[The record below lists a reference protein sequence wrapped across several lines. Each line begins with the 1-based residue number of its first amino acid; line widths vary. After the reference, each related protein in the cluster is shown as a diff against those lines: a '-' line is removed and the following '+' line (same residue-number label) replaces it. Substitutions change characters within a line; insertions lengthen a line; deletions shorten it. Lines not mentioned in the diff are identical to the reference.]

1 MPCQSFHLFSAL
13 PLEIRW
19 QIWRL
24 SCQPRVVEVS
34 YKSDED
40 CCRTTTEPPPVF
52 HVCRESRQEASR
64 LYKTLFGTRTHE
76 PRIYFHPAID
86 TLYLPRPP
94 YMGYDDACR
103 DFAELVTDIT
113 EVQNLALDHVN
124 PAIRRP
130 WETYNKYVL
139 MQSFTHVTEVYLVL
153 DSNSDPTPDLNKH
166 GFLKLTE
173 PIGDPTSISQLLAD
187 LKDSFTYEAGASFSD
202 DKMDEGHAKAPPLVL
217 KSKISSSYLR
227 LL

>member
-1 MPCQSFHLFSAL
+1 
-13 PLEIRW
+13 
-19 QIWRL
+19 
-24 SCQPRVVEVS
+24 
-34 YKSDED
+34 
-40 CCRTTTEPPPVF
+40 
-52 HVCRESRQEASR
+52 
-64 LYKTLFGTRTHE
+64 
-76 PRIYFHPAID
+76 
-86 TLYLPRPP
+86 
-94 YMGYDDACR
+94 MGYDDSCR
-103 DFAELVTDIT
+103 DFAGLVTDIP

-153 DSNSDPTPDLNKH
+153 ASQLDTTLEPGKH

-187 LKDSFTYEAGASFSD
+187 LKDSFTYEAGASFSEGNV
-202 DKMDEGHAKAPPLVL
+202 DEGLAKAPPLVL
-217 KSKISSSYLR
+217 RSKISSDYLR

>member
-1 MPCQSFHLFSAL
+1 
-13 PLEIRW
+13 
-19 QIWRL
+19 
-24 SCQPRVVEVS
+24 
-34 YKSDED
+34 
-40 CCRTTTEPPPVF
+40 
-52 HVCRESRQEASR
+52 
-64 LYKTLFGTRTHE
+64 
-76 PRIYFHPAID
+76 
-86 TLYLPRPP
+86 
-94 YMGYDDACR
+94 MGYDDSCR
-103 DFAELVTDIT
+103 DFAELVTDIP

-153 DSNSDPTPDLNKH
+153 DSNSDPTHDLNKH

-173 PIGDPTSISQLLAD
+173 PIGDPTSIGQLLAD

-202 DKMDEGHAKAPPLVL
+202 DKMDEGHATAPPLVL
-217 KSKISSSYLR
+217 KSKTSSSYLR